1 MAKVLAEYEH
11 KVGNE
16 IRMLP
21 VHVDDVDELGIWVH
35 VEPEPGTV
43 WSTMILWS
51 RVIEQNLPSAI
62 KLLQEDMA
70 KQELANPQPE
80 ETT

>member
-1 MAKVLAEYEH
+1 MAKITAEYEH

-16 IRMLP
+16 IKMLP
-21 VHVDDVDELGIWVH
+21 VHIDDVDELGIWVH
-35 VEPEPGTV
+35 VEPDPHTV

-51 RVIEQNLPSAI
+51 RIIEQNLPSAI

-70 KQELANPQPE
+70 KQESANPQPE